1 MNLSLSEH
9 VTYPKLLRFT
19 LPSMG
24 MLLFTS
30 IYSVVDGFFVSN
42 YVGKTPFAALNI
54 IFPFVMI
61 LGSLGFMLG
70 TGGSALVAKTLGEGN
85 PKRAN
90 SIFSMLVYV
99 GLGLSA
105 LLAAVGLPLLPKI
118 SVMLGADSSMID
130 YCVEYGAIL
139 LIALPAFML
148 QNMFQAL
155 LVTAG
160 KPELGLKV
168 TVAAGVTNAVL
179 DWLFMAVFEWGLTGA
194 ALATAIGQVVGGVL
208 PLVYFAMPN
217 GSNLRLG
224 SARLD
229 LRALARVSLNGS
241 SELVTNVSM
250 SFVTILYNLQLM
262 RFLGEDGV
270 AAYGVVMS
278 INFFFIALFLGYS
291 MGVSPVVSYHYGAGN
306 RSELHNLFRKSLVI
320 LMTSAVAMVAAA
332 ELSAGWLSRLFVGY
346 DEGLTQLTRHAFA
359 IYSISFIFAPIGIF
373 GSAFFTALNNGVISA
388 LLSFG
393 RMFLFQAATILLL
406 PRLMGV
412 EGIWW
417 AIVAAEALSVVL
429 TLWLFSANRHRY
441 GY

>member
-1 MNLSLSEH
+1 MNISLSEH
-9 VTYPKLLRFT
+9 FTYPKLLRFT

-118 SVMLGADSSMID
+118 SVMLGADSSMVD
-130 YCVEYGAIL
+130 YCVEYGTIL
-139 LIALPAFML
+139 LIALPAFLL

-194 ALATAIGQVVGGVL
+194 ALATAIGQVVGGVM

-224 SARLD
+224 STRLD

-270 AAYGVVMS
+270 AAYGVVMY

-320 LMTSAVAMVAAA
+320 LMTSAVAMVAVA

-346 DEGLTQLTRHAFA
+346 DAGLTQLTRHAFA
-359 IYSISFIFAPIGIF
+359 IYSISFIFAPVGIF

-429 TLWLFSANRHRY
+429 TLWLFSANRRRY

>member
-1 MNLSLSEH
+1 MNISLSEH
-9 VTYPKLLRFT
+9 FTYPKLLRFT

-118 SVMLGADSSMID
+118 SVMLGADSSMVD

-179 DWLFMAVFEWGLTGA
+179 DWLFMAVFEWGLVGA
-194 ALATAIGQVVGGVL
+194 ALATAVGQVVGGVL

-224 SARLD
+224 STHLD

-270 AAYGVVMS
+270 AAYGVVMY

-306 RSELHNLFRKSLVI
+306 RNELHNLFRKSLVI
-320 LMTSAVAMVAAA
+320 LMTSAVAMVAGA
-332 ELSAGWLSRLFVGY
+332 ELSAEWLSRLFVGY
-346 DEGLTQLTRHAFA
+346 DAGLTQLTRHAFA

-406 PRLMGV
+406 PQLMGV
-412 EGIWW
+412 ECIWW
-417 AIVAAEALSVVL
+417 AIVVAEALSVVL
-429 TLWLFSANRHRY
+429 TLWLLSANRQRY

>member
-1 MNLSLSEH
+1 MNISLSEH
-9 VTYPKLLRFT
+9 FTYPKLLRFT

-148 QNMFQAL
+148 QNMFQVL

-168 TVAAGVTNAVL
+168 TIAAGLTNAVL
-179 DWLFMAVFEWGLTGA
+179 DWLFMAVFEWGLVGA

-224 SARLD
+224 STRLD

-270 AAYGVVMS
+270 AAYGVVMY

-417 AIVAAEALSVVL
+417 AIVVAEALSVVL
-429 TLWLFSANRHRY
+429 TLWLFSANRRRY

>member
-270 AAYGVVMS
+270 AAYGVVMY

>member
-1 MNLSLSEH
+1 MNISLSEH
-9 VTYPKLLRFT
+9 FTYPKLLRFT

-118 SVMLGADSSMID
+118 SVMLGADSSMVD

-179 DWLFMAVFEWGLTGA
+179 DWLFMAVFEWGLVGA
-194 ALATAIGQVVGGVL
+194 ALATAVGQVVGGVL

-224 SARLD
+224 STHLD

-270 AAYGVVMS
+270 AAYGVVMY

-332 ELSAGWLSRLFVGY
+332 ELSAEWLSRLFVGY
-346 DEGLTQLTRHAFA
+346 DAGLTQLTRHAFA
-359 IYSISFIFAPIGIF
+359 VYSISFIFAPIGIF

-406 PRLMGV
+406 PQLMGV

-417 AIVAAEALSVVL
+417 AIVVAEALSVVL
-429 TLWLFSANRHRY
+429 TFWLLSANRQRY

>member
-1 MNLSLSEH
+1 MNISLSEH
-9 VTYPKLLRFT
+9 FTYPKLLRFT

-130 YCVEYGAIL
+130 YCVEYGAVL
-139 LIALPAFML
+139 LIALPAFLL

-168 TVAAGVTNAVL
+168 TIAAGLTNAVL

-194 ALATAIGQVVGGVL
+194 ALATAIGQVVGGVM

-224 SARLD
+224 STRLD

-270 AAYGVVMS
+270 AAYGVVMY

-320 LMTSAVAMVAAA
+320 LMTSAVAMVAVA

-346 DEGLTQLTRHAFA
+346 DAGLTQLTRHAFA
-359 IYSISFIFAPIGIF
+359 IYSISFIFAPVGIF

-429 TLWLFSANRHRY
+429 TLWLFSANRRRY

>member
-1 MNLSLSEH
+1 MNISLSEH
-9 VTYPKLLRFT
+9 FTYPKLLRFT

-118 SVMLGADSSMID
+118 SVMLGADSSMVD

-179 DWLFMAVFEWGLTGA
+179 DWLFMAVFEWGLVGA
-194 ALATAIGQVVGGVL
+194 ALATAVGQVVGGVL

-224 SARLD
+224 STHLD

-270 AAYGVVMS
+270 AAYGVVMY

-306 RSELHNLFRKSLVI
+306 RNELHNLFRKSLVI

-332 ELSAGWLSRLFVGY
+332 ELSAEWLSRLFVGY

-406 PRLMGV
+406 PQLMGV

-417 AIVAAEALSVVL
+417 AIVVAEALSVVL
-429 TLWLFSANRHRY
+429 TFWLLSANRQRY

>member
-1 MNLSLSEH
+1 MNISLSEH
-9 VTYPKLLRFT
+9 FTYPKLLRFT

-118 SVMLGADSSMID
+118 SVMLGADSSMVD
-130 YCVEYGAIL
+130 YCVEYGTIL

-179 DWLFMAVFEWGLTGA
+179 DWLFMAVFEWGLVGA
-194 ALATAIGQVVGGVL
+194 ALATAVGQVVGGVL

-224 SARLD
+224 STRLD

-270 AAYGVVMS
+270 AAYGVVMY

-332 ELSAGWLSRLFVGY
+332 ELSAEWLSRLFVGY
-346 DEGLTQLTRHAFA
+346 DAGLTQLTRHAFA

-406 PRLMGV
+406 PLLMGV

-417 AIVAAEALSVVL
+417 AIVVAEALSVVL
-429 TLWLFSANRHRY
+429 TFWLLSANRQRY

>member
-1 MNLSLSEH
+1 MNISLSENF
-9 VTYPKLLRFT
+9 TYPKLLRFT

-179 DWLFMAVFEWGLTGA
+179 DWLFMAVFEWGLVGA
-194 ALATAIGQVVGGVL
+194 ALATAVGQVVGGVL

-224 SARLD
+224 STHLD

-270 AAYGVVMS
+270 AAYGVVMY

-306 RSELHNLFRKSLVI
+306 RRELHNLFRKSLVI

-332 ELSAGWLSRLFVGY
+332 ELSAEWLSRLFVGY
-346 DEGLTQLTRHAFA
+346 DAGLTQLTRHAFA

-406 PRLMGV
+406 PQLMGV

-417 AIVAAEALSVVL
+417 AIVVAEALSVVL
-429 TLWLFSANRHRY
+429 TLWLLSANRQRY

>member
-1 MNLSLSEH
+1 MNISLSEH
-9 VTYPKLLRFT
+9 FTYPKLLRFT

-130 YCVEYGAIL
+130 YCVKYGAIL
-139 LIALPAFML
+139 LIALPAFLL

-224 SARLD
+224 STRLD

-270 AAYGVVMS
+270 AAYGVVMY

-332 ELSAGWLSRLFVGY
+332 ELSAEWLSRLFVGY
-346 DEGLTQLTRHAFA
+346 DEGLTRLTRHAFA

-429 TLWLFSANRHRY
+429 TLWLFSANRRRY

>member
-1 MNLSLSEH
+1 MNISLSEH
-9 VTYPKLLRFT
+9 FTYPKLLRFT

-194 ALATAIGQVVGGVL
+194 ALATAVGQVVGGVL

-270 AAYGVVMS
+270 AAYGVVMY

-320 LMTSAVAMVAAA
+320 LMTSAVAMVAVA

-346 DEGLTQLTRHAFA
+346 DAGLTQLTRHAFA
-359 IYSISFIFAPIGIF
+359 IYSISFIFAPVGIF

-429 TLWLFSANRHRY
+429 TLWLFSANRRRY

>member
-1 MNLSLSEH
+1 MNISLSEH
-9 VTYPKLLRFT
+9 FTYPKLLRFT

-194 ALATAIGQVVGGVL
+194 ALATAVGQVVGGVL

-224 SARLD
+224 STHLD

-270 AAYGVVMS
+270 AAYGVVMYV
-278 INFFFIALFLGYS
+278 NFFFIALFLGYS

-332 ELSAGWLSRLFVGY
+332 ELSAEWLSRLFVGY
-346 DEGLTQLTRHAFA
+346 DAGLTQLTRHAFA
-359 IYSISFIFAPIGIF
+359 VYSISFIFAPIGIF

-406 PRLMGV
+406 PQLMGV

-417 AIVAAEALSVVL
+417 AIVVAEALSVVL
-429 TLWLFSANRHRY
+429 TFWLLSANRQRY

>member
-1 MNLSLSEH
+1 MNISLSEH
-9 VTYPKLLRFT
+9 FTYPKLLRFT

-61 LGSLGFMLG
+61 LGTLGFMLG
-70 TGGSALVAKTLGEGN
+70 TGGSALVAKTLGEGDQ
-85 PKRAN
+85 KRAN

-130 YCVEYGAIL
+130 YCVEYGAVL
-139 LIALPAFML
+139 LIALPAFLL

-168 TVAAGVTNAVL
+168 TIAAGLTNAVL

-194 ALATAIGQVVGGVL
+194 ALATAIGQVVGGVM

-224 SARLD
+224 STRLD

-270 AAYGVVMS
+270 AAYGVVMY

-320 LMTSAVAMVAAA
+320 LMTSAVAMVAVA

-346 DEGLTQLTRHAFA
+346 DAGLTQLTRHAFA
-359 IYSISFIFAPIGIF
+359 IYSISFIFAPVGIF

-429 TLWLFSANRHRY
+429 TLWLFSANRRRY